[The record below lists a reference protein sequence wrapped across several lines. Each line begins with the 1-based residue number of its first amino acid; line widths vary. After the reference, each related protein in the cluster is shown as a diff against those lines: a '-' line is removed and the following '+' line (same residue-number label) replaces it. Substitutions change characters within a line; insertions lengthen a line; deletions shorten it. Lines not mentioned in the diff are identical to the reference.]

1 MEKTIPEA
9 DNSRDNIC
17 DAKSFCHATKTVG
30 NKTQGNYTEPCDKRQ
45 T

>member
-17 DAKSFCHATKTVG
+17 DEKSFCHATNCREQDPGKLYRTM
-30 NKTQGNYTEPCDKRQ
+30 
-45 T
+45 